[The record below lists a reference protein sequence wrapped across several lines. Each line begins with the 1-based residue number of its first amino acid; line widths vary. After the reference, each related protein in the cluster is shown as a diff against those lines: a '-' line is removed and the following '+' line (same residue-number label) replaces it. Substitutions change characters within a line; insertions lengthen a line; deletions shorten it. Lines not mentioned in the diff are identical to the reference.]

1 MSTDAMIPPPASDPE
16 RRKWLLATGAA
27 GGAGLVATAVP
38 LVSTFT
44 PSERAKAQGAAV
56 EVDIADIPPGGMKVV
71 EWRGK
76 PVWILRRTPEMLAS
90 LQGHDGELADPQ
102 SKKEALPEALRN
114 PGRAEREDIFV
125 AIGIC
130 THLGCSPTARF
141 APNDPS
147 MGPNW
152 PGGFLC
158 PCHGSKFDLA
168 GRVFANMP
176 APDNLPVPNY
186 KYLSDTKLLIGDE
199 TKGA

>member
-102 SKKEALPEALRN
+102 SKKDALPETLRN
-114 PGRAEREDIFV
+114 PGRAEREDVFV

-130 THLGCSPTARF
+130 THLGCSPTEMPEGTR
-141 APNDPS
+141 NPS
-147 MGPNW
+147 VGDNW
-152 PGGFLC
+152 PGGFFC
-158 PCHGSKFDLA
+158 PCHGSTFDYA
-168 GRVFANMP
+168 GRVYRNKP
-176 APDNLPVPNY
+176 APTNLEIPPHR
-186 KYLSDTKLLIGDE
+186 YLSDTQLLIGEE
-199 TKGA
+199 TA

>member
-102 SKKEALPEALRN
+102 SKKDALPEALRN

-130 THLGCSPTARF
+130 THLGCSPTEMPEGTR
-141 APNDPS
+141 NPS
-147 MGPNW
+147 VGDNW
-152 PGGFLC
+152 PGGFFC
-158 PCHGSKFDLA
+158 PCPGSTSDYA
-168 GRVFANMP
+168 GRVYRNKP
-176 APDNLPVPNY
+176 APTNLEIPPHR
-186 KYLSDTKLLIGDE
+186 YLSETRLLIGEE
-199 TKGA
+199 TA